1 MHLAVSDTPA
11 DVGGHPDSNIFLL
24 AMDHGSSQPRGR
36 DSDDAAEWIA
46 DAIAPLRGAVRQHV
60 QNPVAGDDSLLR
72 AVVSPIARQSRG
84 DGMDAARLVVRFKQ
98 TWHGLPE
105 VDMLSRRD
113 SQELLDRAITLLIEE
128 YYR

>member
-1 MHLAVSDTPA
+1 
-11 DVGGHPDSNIFLL
+11 
-24 AMDHGSSQPRGR
+24 MDHGTDQPRGR

-60 QNPVAGDDSLLR
+60 QNPLPGDDSLLR
-72 AVVSPIARQSRG
+72 AIVSPIARQSRG
-84 DGMDAARLVVRFKQ
+84 DGMDAAHLVVRFKQ
-98 TWHGLPE
+98 TWLGLPE

-113 SQELLDRAITLLIEE
+113 AQDLLDRAVTLLIEE

>member
-1 MHLAVSDTPA
+1 
-11 DVGGHPDSNIFLL
+11 
-24 AMDHGSSQPRGR
+24 MDHGTSQPRGR

-72 AVVSPIARQSRG
+72 AIVSPIARHSRG
-84 DGMDAARLVVRFKQ
+84 GGMDAASLVVRFKQ

>member
-1 MHLAVSDTPA
+1 
-11 DVGGHPDSNIFLL
+11 
-24 AMDHGSSQPRGR
+24 
-36 DSDDAAEWIA
+36 
-46 DAIAPLRGAVRQHV
+46 
-60 QNPVAGDDSLLR
+60 
-72 AVVSPIARQSRG
+72 
-84 DGMDAARLVVRFKQ
+84 MDAARLVVRFKQ